1 MVGFMLLDEMYFVE
15 GHACDVYVL
24 ACPHAGTLY
33 HNNEWLSMHTSI
45 LRPVSGIY
53 RIPGML
59 VA

>member
-24 ACPHAGTLY
+24 ACPQY
-33 HNNEWLSMHTSI
+33 HNSELLNMHTSI